1 MKALKF
7 SKTKGVKR
15 GFGLIDVSLGII
27 AGIGLLVG
35 AVIVFQQVNIN
46 SAVGSITQNATSIST
61 ELRSIARNMPS
72 FNNLRTPVAA
82 GVIPLTN
89 LGFEPGILN
98 NPNVTANSLTTGA
111 TFNLVFTGLNERA
124 CGRAAA
130 APDNLGASVVS
141 ATCATSTLTIVYGR

>member
-1 MKALKF
+1 MKKTVIE
-7 SKTKGVKR
+7 SKRAKR

-61 ELRSIARNMPS
+61 ELRSIARNMPT
-72 FNNLRTPVAA
+72 FNSLVNQATPAA
-82 GVIPLTN
+82 GAIPLAN

-98 NPNVTANSLTTGA
+98 NPTVTAAAAGA
-111 TFNLVFTGLNERA
+111 TFNLVFTGLNARA
-124 CGRAAA
+124 CQRAAA
-130 APDNLGASVVS
+130 APDNLGASVTQAV
-141 ATCATSTLTIVYGR
+141 CASTTLTITYGR

>member
-1 MKALKF
+1 MKISA
-7 SKTKGVKR
+7 SKGAKR

-72 FNNLRTPVAA
+72 FNNLRTPATA
-82 GVIPLTN
+82 GAIPLTT

-98 NPNVTANSLTTGA
+98 NPTVAANSLTTGA
-111 TFNLVFTGLNERA
+111 TFNLIFTGLNTRA
-124 CGRAAA
+124 CQRAAA
-130 APDNLGASVVS
+130 APANLGASVTS
-141 ATCATSTLTIVYGR
+141 ATCAGSTLTIVYGR